1 MQGEKSIYLPSQN
14 IIKVHPLVI
23 FNILD
28 HYIRRNEGQDR
39 VIGTLLGFNND
50 GVIEIRNCFPVVHS
64 EGDQIAVE
72 MEFHRKMLDLHL
84 KSSPREPIV
93 GWYATGSDINENS
106 VIINNFYR
114 EEMNGTP
121 VHLTVD
127 TGLTNDT
134 MGIHAYQ
141 AHQLSTTSDSSLGS
155 YFSPLPL
162 EILSFDAENA
172 GIDALTSNNSQLHQ
186 QPQQPQLQ
194 EGEQTT
200 TEQTQEG
207 EQQQQQP
214 QQPQPQQSVSLLTE
228 LESLRGSLTKLDTML
243 DDVANYIEAVERGEI
258 QGDPRIGR
266 FLAKTIQ
273 SLPKSNTQVMDKVI
287 NNSVKDLLMIVYIS
301 SLTRSQLAV
310 AEKLRQSLTF

>member
-1 MQGEKSIYLPSQN
+1 DRIMQAEKSIFLPSQASVK
-14 IIKVHPLVI
+14 IHPVVI

-39 VIGTLLGFNND
+39 VIGTLLGYNND
-50 GVIEIRNCFPVVHS
+50 GVIEIKNCFPVVHS

-72 MEFHRKMLDLHL
+72 MEFHRKMLDLHM
-84 KSSPREPIV
+84 KASPREPII
-93 GWYATGSDINENS
+93 GWYATGCDINENS

-121 VHLTVD
+121 IHLTVD

-134 MGIHAYQ
+134 MGIHAYH
-141 AHQLSTTSDSSLGS
+141 AHALTDHPEASLGT
-155 YFSPLPL
+155 YFAPLPL
-162 EILSFDAENA
+162 EILTFEAENA
-172 GIDALTSNNSQLHQ
+172 GLDALTGNGANSA
-186 QPQQPQLQ
+186 QLQ
-194 EGEQTT
+194 QDDPTS
-200 TEQTQEG
+200 
-207 EQQQQQP
+207 
-214 QQPQPQQSVSLLTE
+214 SVSMLSE
-228 LESLRGSLTKLDTML
+228 LESLQGSLAKLDQIL
-243 DDVANYIEAVERGEI
+243 DNVYQYISAVEKGEI

-273 SLPKSNTQVMDKVI
+273 SLPKSSSNIMDKVI

-310 AEKLRQSLTF
+310 AEKVRQSLN

>member
-1 MQGEKSIYLPSQN
+1 MQSDKSIFLPSQSTV
-14 IIKVHPLVI
+14 KVHPVVI

-39 VIGTLLGFNND
+39 VIGTLLGFNNE

-121 VHLTVD
+121 IHLTVD

-134 MGIHAYQ
+134 MGIHAYH
-141 AHQLSTTSDSSLGS
+141 AHSLSDQSDASLGS
-155 YFSPLPL
+155 YFTPLPM
-162 EILSFDAENA
+162 EILTFEAENA
-172 GIDALTSNNSQLHQ
+172 GLDSLIPTVAKDQQLED
-186 QPQQPQLQ
+186 PLSS
-194 EGEQTT
+194 T
-200 TEQTQEG
+200 
-207 EQQQQQP
+207 
-214 QQPQPQQSVSLLTE
+214 SLLSE
-228 LESLRGSLTKLDTML
+228 LESLQGSLFKLEKML
-243 DDVANYIEAVERGEI
+243 DSVYDYISAVERGDI
-258 QGDPRIGR
+258 QGDARIGR

-310 AEKLRQSLTF
+310 AEKVRQSLNF